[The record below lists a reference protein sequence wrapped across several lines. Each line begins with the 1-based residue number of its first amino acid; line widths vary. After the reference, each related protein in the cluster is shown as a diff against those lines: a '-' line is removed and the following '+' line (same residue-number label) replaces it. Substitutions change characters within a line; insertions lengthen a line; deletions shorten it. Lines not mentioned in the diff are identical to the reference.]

1 MLGSVVVVVTGSVD
15 VTGSVVDVVV
25 VSVVPIDVTVPV
37 GSVVGAS
44 LVLVLVAD
52 ASVVSDPVVVPVVAA
67 LVSLLV
73 ALPSIPDGEKHPEE
87 ARTTVRT
94 CDRAKDIGRTLLDAR
109 RPAPGP

>member
-1 MLGSVVVVVTGSVD
+1 MPGVGSIVVVTGSVD

-25 VSVVPIDVTVPV
+25 VSVAPIDVTVLA

-44 LVLVLVAD
+44 LVLVALV
-52 ASVVSDPVVVPVVAA
+52 VVSDCVVPVVAA

-87 ARTTVRT
+87 ARTTIRT